1 MLVTIGGRE
10 GNKRDWWIRKNCFL
24 FFVFQLFS
32 LSYWNTISL
41 QCYVSFCCRVKWII
55 YTYTYISS
63 LLDSPLIPSFHPLR
77 SPHSTELS
85 SLCYAAASH
94 KLFILHKVVYR
105 CQRCAL
111 NFFQPLLC
119 PLCPHVSSLHLGL
132 YSCIPCSFK
141 STSFQKRELAV
152 ISSFLCKSQHRP
164 HHFSLW
170 TWRLAR
176 RISFS
181 EIWGPTPCMGPT

>member
-1 MLVTIGGRE
+1 MRFFCLLKSGFRWVNSFWLIRW
-10 GNKRDWWIRKNCFL
+10 NSDPFDWKAL
-24 FFVFQLFS
+24 LPEAES
-32 LSYWNTISL
+32 
-41 QCYVSFCCRVKWII
+41 KWCSESKPPQ
-55 YTYTYISS
+55 TISS
-63 LLDSPLIPSFHPLR
+63 LPWTFKELRVSQWSDPGFSKPKGLSP
-77 SPHSTELS
+77 S